1 MNKMVVAS
9 LLALAALPA
18 VAAPQK
24 SACGQK
30 AAALSRTELQSVV
43 QFVGHDLLEGRAPGT
58 RGGVLAELYTQSL
71 FKWIGLAPAGTD
83 GYFQPFTMQAFTP
96 QALSMEA
103 AGQTFLYLE
112 DVVGNAVREQAEFAL
127 EGEAVFVGFGIETP
141 IYAWDDFKKADL
153 KDKILIVRAND
164 PGSIDP
170 TLFEGQEMTF
180 FGRWTYKI
188 EAAAKTGAKAILI
201 IHTDKS
207 AGYGWHVVQNSWSG
221 EQLFLPESLKNDLVF
236 RGWLKE
242 SALRRILAA
251 QKIDLDQLYA
261 ASMKRD
267 FQPVPL
273 GFKAKLNGRTSFRK
287 VQARNV
293 VAEIPGKSPERVVL
307 IAHTDHLGINP
318 NLKGDSILNGTIDNG
333 SALAAMLLTARVL
346 NECKDRLKYSVTF
359 LACQAEEEG
368 LLGSTYYARHTD
380 RRNILAAIN
389 FESSPVWERSNNLF
403 GVGARFS
410 TIEDLLKQVAEE
422 SGVRYSSF
430 SMTNQGFFFRS
441 DQFPFARLGIPAVW
455 ISAGEEF
462 QSGRNWLREFFTG
475 NYHTVRD
482 DFDPTWNLDSL
493 RQTVEF
499 AVKLVEKINQ
509 SPEKPRWKAKLPFP
523 TSQERQIN

>member
-1 MNKMVVAS
+1 MNKMVLAL
-9 LLALAALPA
+9 LLALATFPA
-18 VAAPQK
+18 VAAPAI

-30 AAALSRTELQSVV
+30 AAALTRPELQSVV
-43 QFVGHDLLEGRAPGT
+43 QFLGHDRLEGRAPGT
-58 RGGVLAELYTQSL
+58 RGGELAELYTQSL
-71 FKWIGLAPAGTD
+71 FQWMGLTPAGTD
-83 GYFQPFTMQAFTP
+83 GFFQPFAMKAFTP
-96 QALSMEA
+96 QALSVEA
-103 AGQTFLYLE
+103 GGLTFDYLE
-112 DVVGNAVREQAEFAL
+112 DVVGNAVREQAEYAL
-127 EGEAVFVGFGIETP
+127 EGEAVFVGFGIKTP
-141 IYAWDDFKKADL
+141 VFDWDDFKGVDL

-221 EQLFLPESLKNDLVF
+221 EQLFLPESLENDLVF

-242 SALRRILAA
+242 SALRRILAT
-251 QKIDLDQLYA
+251 QKINLDQLYA

-267 FQPVPL
+267 FRPVPL
-273 GFKAKLNGRTSFRK
+273 GFKVKLNGKTTFRQ

-318 NLKGDSILNGTIDNG
+318 NLKGDNILNGTIDNG
-333 SALAAMLLTARVL
+333 SAVAALLLTARVL
-346 NECKDRLKYSVTF
+346 NECRDQLKYTVTI

-368 LLGSTYYARHTD
+368 LLGSTDYARRTD
-380 RRNILAAIN
+380 RKNILAAIN
-389 FESSPVWERSNNLF
+389 FESSPVWERSTSLF

-410 TIEDLLKQVAEE
+410 TLEDLLKQVAQE
-422 SGVRYSSF
+422 SAVRYSTF

-462 QSGRNWLREFFTG
+462 QSGRNWLKEFFTG

-482 DFDPTWNLDSL
+482 DFDPAWSLDSL

-509 SPEKPRWKAKLPFP
+509 SPEKPRWKAKLTFP
-523 TSQERQIN
+523 TEPVAP